1 MDAKALEQLIK
12 QVVEEELSA
21 GKTTSSGCGYRKPSS
36 KSGIFDTV
44 DEAVAQAKRA
54 QEKYADLSLAQRKEI
69 ITAIRAATLP
79 KIEVYARDS
88 AQETGLGNAKDKM
101 IKNKIA
107 IEGTPGVED
116 LITGVQ
122 TGDFGL
128 TLYEL
133 SPYGVV
139 GAVTPSTNP
148 TETIIS
154 NSIGM
159 LAAGNAVFFAPH
171 PGAKRV
177 CIDLIEELNT
187 VVKETC
193 GIDNLIVTTHT
204 PSVENAKMM
213 MEHPDIPILVVTGG
227 EAVVKVAM
235 KTGKKVI
242 AAGAGNPPVLV
253 DETANIE
260 LAAKNIVNGAS
271 FDHNILCIA
280 EKSVLVVESVADYLI
295 FQMEKQNALLIQSQD
310 EIDKLM
316 GAILVD
322 GKEINRKLIGKSV
335 ATILEAAGISCD
347 FSPRLIM
354 IEVEKGHPLVMK
366 EQLMPVLPIVRLP
379 DFESVL
385 QEALI
390 VEQKL
395 HHTAIMHSQNIPRLN
410 LAGRKLQTSIFVK
423 NGPSYAG
430 LGFEGEGDVTYTIAT
445 PTGEGTTTARHF
457 ARTRRCVLTDGF
469 SIR

>member
-12 QVVEEELSA
+12 RVVEEELSGTKVA
-21 GKTTSSGCGYRKPSS
+21 STSCGYQKPAS

-79 KIEVYARDS
+79 KIEIYARDS
-88 AQETGLGNAKDKM
+88 AEETGLGNAKDKI

-122 TGDFGL
+122 TGDYGL
-128 TLYEL
+128 TLFEL

-139 GAVTPSTNP
+139 GAITPSTNP
-148 TETIIS
+148 TETIIC

-159 LAAGNAVFFAPH
+159 LAAGNAVIFAPH
-171 PGAKRV
+171 PGAKKV
-177 CIDLIEELNT
+177 CLSLIEELNH
-187 VVKETC
+187 VVRETC

-204 PSVENAKMM
+204 PSVENAKEM

-235 KTGKKVI
+235 KSGKKVL

-260 LAAKNIVNGAS
+260 LAAKNIVDGAS

-295 FQMEKQNALLIQSQD
+295 FQMEKQNALFIQNQTD
-310 EIDKLM
+310 IDKLM
-316 GAILVD
+316 EAVFVNG
-322 GKEINRKLIGKSV
+322 EINKKLIGKSV
-335 ATILEAAGISCD
+335 ATILDAAGITCD

-354 IEVEKGHPLVMK
+354 VEVEKGHPLVMK

-379 DFESVL
+379 DFEAVL
-385 QEALI
+385 KEAMI
-390 VEQKL
+390 VERKL
-395 HHTAIMHSQNIPRLN
+395 HHTAIMHSQNIPRLT

-430 LGFEGEGDVTYTIAT
+430 LGFEGEGDVSYTIAT